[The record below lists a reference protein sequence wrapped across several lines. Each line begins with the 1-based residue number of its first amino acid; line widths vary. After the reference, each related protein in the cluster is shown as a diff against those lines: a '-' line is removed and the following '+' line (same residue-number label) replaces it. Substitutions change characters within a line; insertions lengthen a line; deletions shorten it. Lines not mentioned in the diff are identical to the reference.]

1 MEATT
6 PPVVRL
12 RPSDLGDF
20 NKAFELFV
28 RVMAAVAARRGEAGF
43 VPRLGLLAV
52 GASTAVREQIT
63 WDDARAVLGES
74 LAYPA
79 ERISVQLLVEEMEY
93 YAWRYRAALPEVQ
106 QEIKAGVALWGN
118 GVGDVLSPAAVDNAE
133 TIVGSVEK
141 ILDKLPGPLKKA
153 LHGLLE
159 ALKLTRGIL

>member
-12 RPSDLGDF
+12 RSSDLGEF
-20 NKAFELFV
+20 SKAFELFV
-28 RVMAAVAARRGEAGF
+28 RVAAAVAARRGEAGG

-52 GASTAVREQIT
+52 TAAGAVREQVT
-63 WDDARAVLGES
+63 WDDARSILGVSLYDPSES
-74 LAYPA
+74 VA
-79 ERISVQLLVEEMEY
+79 VQLLVEEMEY
-93 YAWRYRAALPEVQ
+93 YAWRYRAALPEIEL
-106 QEIKAGVALWGN
+106 EIRAGPALWGPGAGN
-118 GVGDVLSPAAVDNAE
+118 VLSDPAVEDAE

-159 ALKLTRGIL
+159 ALKLTRGVI